1 MLVAHIFTGNFF
13 TKYHQLK
20 LNSQQPFSSFYF
32 KSPFSSPEN
41 PQDAFPLVV
50 PLASV
55 VVTQILVLHE

>member
-20 LNSQQPFSSFYF
+20 LNSQQPFNSPFYF

-41 PQDAFPLVV
+41 PQDGFPVGGSTSISGCDANSCT
-50 PLASV
+50 P
-55 VVTQILVLHE
+55 